1 MTITEYAV
9 RLRKFSEELERNNRP
24 FERATESTTQ
34 AMNTRI
40 FIEGKKTDGSSIGQY
55 DTSKP
60 LYVDPKKTFG
70 TASKLKV
77 QGKTGEKTFKN
88 GKPHKTA
95 YVESYKKLRDA
106 VGRQSKYIDL
116 VASGDLASDFRG
128 GSQTAKPKR
137 ISANE
142 YVIVLDRPINRSKMS
157 GNEERFGIVHDVS
170 RQEKLIL
177 NRIAL
182 KELINDLSTAG
193 LS

>member
-9 RLRKFSEELERNNRP
+9 RLRKFAEELERNNRP
-24 FERATESTTQ
+24 FQRATESVTQ
-34 AMNTRI
+34 AMNSRI
-40 FIEGKKTDGSSIGQY
+40 FVDGKKTDGNSIGQY

-60 LYVDPKKTFG
+60 LYVNPKTTFG

-95 YVESYKKLRDA
+95 YVESYKKLREA
-106 VGRQSKYIDL
+106 VGRQTKYINL
-116 VASGDLASDFRG
+116 VASDDLASDFRG

-137 ISANE
+137 ISAHV
-142 YVIVLDRPINRSKMS
+142 YVIELDRPINRKKMA
-157 GNEERFGIVHDVS
+157 GNEDRFGVVHDAS
-170 RQEKLIL
+170 RQERVLL

-182 KELINDLSTAG
+182 SELINDLSTAG